1 MNQFRDINKG
11 ISIAESMP
19 ATTLE
24 QIDNL
29 VKEAR
34 RLNNTG
40 AIVRLDP
47 RKANES
53 NRKIY

>member
-1 MNQFRDINKG
+1 MNQFKEIKKG
-11 ISIAESMP
+11 ISIAESIP

-24 QIDNL
+24 QIDTL

-34 RLNNTG
+34 RLNSIG

-47 RKANES
+47 RKANEI
-53 NRKIY
+53 NR